1 MPQAAACSTKAEQ
14 SKALPAFASF
24 SITPLLYKLGPGQ
37 LNEMVESGGMAKDI
51 QKELEKIRTGIDKVD
66 NDVVRALARRRALV
80 IRLARVKKELKV
92 PIYDRKREQA
102 LVDRV
107 KKWGAHHEL
116 NEEFVE
122 VLFRLIIM
130 NSKEVQYHEAF

>member
-1 MPQAAACSTKAEQ
+1 MT
-14 SKALPAFASF
+14 SKR
-24 SITPLLYKLGPGQ
+24 Q
-37 LNEMVESGGMAKDI
+37 KD
-51 QKELEKIRTGIDKVD
+51 LERIRAGIDKAD
-66 NDVVRALARRRALV
+66 NEIVRQLAARRK
-80 IRLARVKKELKV
+80 LAIELAKIKKEFDL

-107 KKWGAHHEL
+107 KKWGTEHRL

-130 NSKEVQYHEAF
+130 NSKEVQYHEAC